1 MKGLEQLELFKD
13 LIQQA
18 VDKGATSVEQI
29 HNTIVD
35 VPFDVVTKLGIMEE
49 TAQTAKQ
56 VHKQTIGSIY
66 NTIRKINQQVGYMAN
81 DIFELIDDGKYIS
94 KILAKKKRKNN
105 S

>member
-1 MKGLEQLELFKD
+1 MKGLEELELFKD

-35 VPFDVVTKLGIMEE
+35 VPFDVMTKLGIMEE
-49 TAQTAKQ
+49 TAKTVKH

-66 NTIRKINQQVGYMAN
+66 NAIRKINKHVGDMAN
-81 DIFELIDDGKYIS
+81 DIFEYTSHAYWIYPVHFSSNTCIS
-94 KILAKKKRKNN
+94 
-105 S
+105 